1 MASHRNNEERRSLKA
16 LKLLGDR
23 AVALEIEH
31 DEIDSDLQ
39 AIKARVK
46 AVRGSETT
54 SESFAES
61 KLAHLE
67 RMSVGT
73 PLAESDVD
81 ELYRE
86 AETAFPGGITA
97 GDLLSATDRTTVDAR
112 IARYV
117 DDFNARFGLDRW
129 DYAIAGSCGLMG
141 AMFDLLC
148 VAAPPKP
155 TTEWS
160 KRVDGIFNSGCAA
173 RIQHAA
179 APGGERRARRRE
191 QDRERR
197 RKHDR
202 STRGSSARHAEPHK
216 PPVAGLIPRSCP
228 GFSVRGPGH
237 DARHMYGGRGRRD
250 QDMERYGRS
259 DRDER
264 VRVAGTHVRT
274 LGLRRERA
282 VCDGQQ
288 GNGVAR
294 TLYGDLAH
302 GAAPSLPGV
311 PTSASRWST
320 CTSRATTF
328 GSSSPRASRR

>member
-1 MASHRNNEERRSLKA
+1 MASHRNNEERSSLKA
-16 LKLLGDR
+16 LKLLGGR

-46 AVRGSETT
+46 AMRGSETT

-61 KLAHLE
+61 KQAHLE

-160 KRVDGIFNSGCAA
+160 KRVDGIFNQGVQRAFNTLLPPEVSAA
-173 RIQHAA
+173 LADANKIGSADASTIARLVG
-179 APGGERRARRRE
+179 APPGTLNPINHRLRALS
-191 QDRERR
+191 
-197 RKHDR
+197 HD
-202 STRGSSARHAEPHK
+202 
-216 PPVAGLIPRSCP
+216 PVL
-228 GFSVRGPGH
+228 GF
-237 DARHMYGGRGRRD
+237 
-250 QDMERYGRS
+250 
-259 DRDER
+259 
-264 VRVAGTHVRT
+264 
-274 LGLRRERA
+274 L
-282 VCDGQQ
+282 
-288 GNGVAR
+288 
-294 TLYGDLAH
+294 
-302 GAAPSLPGV
+302 
-311 PTSASRWST
+311 
-320 CTSRATTF
+320 F
-328 GSSSPRASRR
+328 GSWT